1 MKCQNP
7 DCAGYMRTGDSDA
20 PTSKRYCSY
29 ACRQHAAYLRRK
41 QKERLGKA
49 IIGDE
54 NVSTQ
59 MEENS

>member
-7 DCAGYMRTGDSDA
+7 DCARAGDSDA

-41 QKERLGKA
+41 AQERLGAA
-49 IIGDE
+49 IAKMKDE
-54 NVSTQ
+54 KEPFV
-59 MEENS
+59 